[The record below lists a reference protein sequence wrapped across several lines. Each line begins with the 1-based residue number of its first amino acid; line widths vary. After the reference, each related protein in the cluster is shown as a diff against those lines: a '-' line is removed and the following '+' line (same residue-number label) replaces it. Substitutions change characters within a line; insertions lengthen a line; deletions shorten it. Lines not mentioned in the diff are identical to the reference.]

1 MMDIDKLRDL
11 MGRATPGPWAYRP
24 EPHDD
29 WGVVRSGRFWI
40 CQAHDPDRMDD
51 EFLAEC
57 RKTKTDPW
65 YANAALISMSPDLAA
80 EVLRLT
86 AERDAIVAANQA
98 LVTENARRVK
108 REEDAR
114 GVVRALLK
122 RDEINTCQHENTHRG
137 GFLWEI
143 CEDCG
148 GKWADDMGGKP
159 TWKDPA
165 EWIAARAFLERDA

>member
-1 MMDIDKLRDL
+1 MMDIDNLRNL
-11 MGRATPGPWAYRP
+11 MGRVTPGSRNIDAKAWR
-24 EPHDD
+24 DLRD
-29 WGVVRSGRFWI
+29 
-40 CQAHDPDRMDD
+40 
-51 EFLAEC
+51 
-57 RKTKTDPW
+57 
-65 YANAALISMSPDLAA
+65 MSTDLAA